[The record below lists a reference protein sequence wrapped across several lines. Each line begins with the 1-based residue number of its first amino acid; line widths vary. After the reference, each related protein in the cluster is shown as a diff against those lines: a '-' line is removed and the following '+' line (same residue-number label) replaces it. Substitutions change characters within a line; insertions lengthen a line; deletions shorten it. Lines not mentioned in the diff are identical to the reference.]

1 MTPAYMQMS
10 TCENT
15 CMTFDA
21 LEPLAPSSSIG
32 SRLPPKKNKNGKQS
46 RNRRRQ
52 QLPRIDRQ
60 NVSAICTQLWRC
72 TVTRASPAAPG

>member
-15 CMTFDA
+15 YMTFDA

-32 SRLPPKKNKNGKQS
+32 SRLPPKKKQKWETK
-46 RNRRRQ
+46 
-52 QLPRIDRQ
+52 PE
-60 NVSAICTQLWRC
+60 
-72 TVTRASPAAPG
+72 